1 MEDLLKHLENW
12 EIILYVSLAC
22 IGLTI
27 IADILFKK
35 YRYVKYIP
43 GLIFI
48 IIGVFNIYLVL
59 DALTET
65 QSIKNISLFILLVA
79 GGIIGLLT
87 ALIIGIYKKPIKVKQ
102 SKNNQED

>member
-35 YRYVKYIP
+35 HRYVKYIP

-79 GGIIGLLT
+79 GGIIGILT